1 MFVLQALLHVHLQQS
16 HLLPVQDPAGAC
28 RLAATTLRLRL
39 TVLLLMVL
47 LLLLQGQP
55 VHGLLTDR
63 RIILRESSGSC
74 GFPLNLC
81 CICFKV
87 CCSIALISP
96 GSRCCGIRAAMY
108 CCFAMRALQL
118 PCSAPDVCPMHTTCM
133 YK

>member
-1 MFVLQALLHVHLQQS
+1 MFVLQALLHVDMQQS
-16 HLLPVQDPAGAC
+16 HLLPVQDLAVAC
-28 RLAATTLRLRL
+28 RLAATTLLRLRL
-39 TVLLLMVL
+39 TALLLMILV
-47 LLLLQGQP
+47 LLLQGQP

-87 CCSIALISP
+87 CCGTALKSP

-108 CCFAMRALQL
+108 SCFAMRA
-118 PCSAPDVCPMHTTCM
+118 
-133 YK
+133 